1 MTVGG
6 TCHIQLDQGLF
17 IEAGREIHYHAG
29 DKVVIDA
36 GMELTAKGGG
46 SFLKLD
52 PSGVT
57 LSGPGIRINSGG
69 AAGRGSGVGILRPSI
84 PGAVEPVVSGAVML
98 AAQPNDLSRLKA
110 AARDNLLL
118 ASQCHRQ
125 PDGHCPLEACPCRSA

>member
-1 MTVGG
+1 PPFPYT
-6 TCHIQLDQGLF
+6 TLF
-17 IEAGREIHYHAG
+17 R
-29 DKVVIDA
+29 
-36 GMELTAKGGG
+36 

-84 PGAVEPVVSGAVML
+84 PGAVEPFVSGAVML